1 MAGLITS
8 ELATS
13 LQKNKR
19 KTFGFGT
26 FIKKERRWVG
36 NEVHIRELSIGEAG
50 LGCALWDAS
59 IILGRCLFAQ
69 RALLAGKKILEVGAG
84 CGLPAIIAGM
94 FAAESV
100 GTDYIDKVCARAR
113 YLIML
118 LLFQFSFYN
127 FSCFFGFD
135 CARRI
140 QAVENLQYNIN
151 VNAEADDDEDADD
164 EERAA
169 RRAMRRNIA
178 TTTRAAMLDWDE
190 DSEENVGKVRREYAI
205 IFACLLLIAP

>member
-1 MAGLITS
+1 MKNCFATLADHSAGFGTVDSGACVMLCSNLCSTNAMAGLITS

-26 FIKKERRWVG
+26 YIKKERRWVG

-100 GTDYIDKVCARAR
+100 GTDYIDKVCDRAR
-113 YLIML
+113 DLIVHDCVFML
-118 LLFQFSFYN
+118 
-127 FSCFFGFD
+127 
-135 CARRI
+135 A
-140 QAVENLQYNIN
+140 
-151 VNAEADDDEDADD
+151 
-164 EERAA
+164 
-169 RRAMRRNIA
+169 
-178 TTTRAAMLDWDE
+178 
-190 DSEENVGKVRREYAI
+190 
-205 IFACLLLIAP
+205 

>member
-19 KTFGFGT
+19 KTFGFGAY
-26 FIKKERRWVG
+26 IKKERRWVG

-94 FAAESV
+94 FAAEVV
-100 GTDYIDKVCARAR
+100 GTDYIDKVRA
-113 YLIML
+113 
-118 LLFQFSFYN
+118 
-127 FSCFFGFD
+127 C
-135 CARRI
+135 
-140 QAVENLQYNIN
+140 
-151 VNAEADDDEDADD
+151 
-164 EERAA
+164 
-169 RRAMRRNIA
+169 
-178 TTTRAAMLDWDE
+178 TTCYFC
-190 DSEENVGKVRREYAI
+190 NY
-205 IFACLLLIAP
+205 IF